1 MTQMDQEIQFLTV
14 RFPLMCRADQLTIM
28 ALVDSRARAHQA
40 SVFSLTGFATLV
52 GETGG
57 VEDGRPSH

>member
-1 MTQMDQEIQFLTV
+1 MQLDQEIQFLTV

-40 SVFSLTGFATLV
+40 SVFSLTGFAALV

-57 VEDGRPSH
+57 VKDSGSPH